1 MATKKK
7 VEEAKVEVK
16 EAAQKAAAGAKKTA
30 ATAAKKTATAAK
42 KTATAAKKTASA
54 AKKTVAAK
62 KPAEKK
68 VVTVVEFAEKQVDV
82 ENVVE
87 ACKADFKANN
97 KGNVRTINVYIK
109 PEDNAAYYVV
119 NGKVNG
125 KVDL

>member
-1 MATKKK
+1 MATKK
-7 VEEAKVEVK
+7 VEEAKVEAVK
-16 EAAQKAAAGAKKTA
+16 AEAKKPAAKKAPAAKKTTA
-30 ATAAKKTATAAK
+30 AKKAPAAKKTA
-42 KTATAAKKTASA
+42 
-54 AKKTVAAK
+54 AAK